1 MKSIADHV
9 SCEDVNWLISNGV
22 KIAIICSPHDEID
35 DEIYKSLVLIPE
47 RFAKEQIPFLRSQFD
62 ILMASPAFLES
73 QNIRMFTISNNLSVA
88 L

>member
-35 DEIYKSLVLIPE
+35 DEIYKACADSE

-62 ILMASPAFLES
+62 ILMASPAFLGS